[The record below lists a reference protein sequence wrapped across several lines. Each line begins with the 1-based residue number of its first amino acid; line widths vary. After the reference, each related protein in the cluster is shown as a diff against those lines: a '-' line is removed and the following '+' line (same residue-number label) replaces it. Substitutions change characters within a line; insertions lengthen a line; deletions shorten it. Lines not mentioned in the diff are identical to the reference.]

1 MMHTLGVFHEHNRP
15 DRDSHVKILIENVV
29 NGAER
34 VFDKSLAENVNVF
47 DTPYDYLSVMHY
59 GKKVRYSIL
68 KLTLNR
74 SLKQVIA

>member
-15 DRDSHVKILIENVV
+15 DRDSHVKILLENVV
-29 NGAER
+29 DGAKR
-34 VFDKSLAENVNVF
+34 AFDKTLAENVNVF

-68 KLTLNR
+68 NLILNKK
-74 SLKQVIA
+74 LKQVTA